1 MKFRE
6 KNNRFNSARMRNTAI
21 YMYICI
27 RVHVRFYPALDS
39 RKITF
44 FSPEISTVRIF
55 GPLVAVITT
64 SLPPRGAGASKV
76 ARRRRRDALTKDA
89 LFYRFAAPVRRKL
102 YTVTNPARNYHVTS
116 LAYCAS
122 GNAKD

>member
-1 MKFRE
+1 MKFHE

-21 YMYICI
+21 YMYIYA
-27 RVHVRFYPALDS
+27 RAFLS
-39 RKITF
+39 
-44 FSPEISTVRIF
+44 
-55 GPLVAVITT
+55 
-64 SLPPRGAGASKV
+64 GAGFEKNNLFSTGNFNRANFWSARCRHYDFAASKV
-76 ARRRRRDALTKDA
+76 TRARRRDALTKDA